1 MKKLLIVAMAS
12 ATLFVPNMVKADEQ
26 LAEALCGYI
35 EVDNKSR
42 LRKVLKE
49 NKMRIRNIYD
59 SVFCDGQSML
69 RFAISSDANAVGG
82 FIVSKLPVKTLKE
95 PAADGKTLIQ
105 WAQEFGHS
113 NSPVVASASDKIGG

>member
-1 MKKLLIVAMAS
+1 MKKLLTIAIASTALMA
-12 ATLFVPNMVKADEQ
+12 PNLAVADEQ

-49 NKMRIRNIYD
+49 NKMRIRNIHD
-59 SVFCDGQSML
+59 SIFCDGQSML

-82 FIVSKLPVKTLKE
+82 FIVSKLPVKALEE
-95 PAADGKTLIQ
+95 PAADGKTLNQ

-113 NSPVVASASDKIGG
+113 NSPVLASANDKIGG